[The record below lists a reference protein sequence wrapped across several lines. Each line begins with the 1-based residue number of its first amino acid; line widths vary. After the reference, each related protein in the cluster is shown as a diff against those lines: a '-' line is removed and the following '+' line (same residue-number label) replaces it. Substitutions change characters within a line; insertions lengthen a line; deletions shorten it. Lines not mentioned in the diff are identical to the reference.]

1 MIRNYRSGY
10 EAALTICFIEG
21 DIASLQCCGRS
32 SQAVGNLHETG
43 QVLLTV
49 YEVAVG
55 QLARQCVQYVVN
67 AGLVVHCNTGVVG
80 NHGYYRSFCRML
92 DNSVACCVVFSCFT
106 IAGMSI
112 VNIGIAAVVVNGQAV
127 SILLEDV
134 ACFSFACTA
143 NEVSDFTAGEFI
155 FFPFGIAVY
164 ITILLIIPGSTVC
177 HSQVH
182 GTAQACFFF
191 CIGEVFV
198 CNTGPCGV
206 FGGQLQVDNRF
217 LAVARKFLALFAE
230 ETCITLNGNGLAL
243 AANINGTQSCAQSME
258 AIAVLIAV
266 ILDFDVGSAQVNSCT
281 ICCYY
286 TGAMSCDSS
295 LAVNSYACT
304 CAVSVDAGNIS
315 PGGFAQGSSVLTFD
329 NVIKSPF
336 FSVLSH
342 GQIAMQLNFGIAVS
356 VNAVNIVIAM
366 SLNSGIAGNLYHSL
380 LACALSINADCAAFT
395 DQRVAAAGLTA
406 IGIINVDIQ
415 STCSNACCAA
425 CNAVVN
431 AAQRNS
437 VVQNTCVFIRR
448 NSLAVQSYVQLQSL
462 VCSLNHQI
470 FNACSVLYSRTA
482 DDEGAFPIR
491 ILFLMSHLVDINA
504 CVLSKYIGQV
514 LLLYCAE
521 YALLFTGDSIGKGSL
536 FTTARIYS
544 FFFGV
549 ALTGILIEFNGINL
563 HDFVACG
570 QAGSDLNRTVQV
582 VFTVHKIAVG
592 QLACQCI
599 QYVSYTCIVIHA
611 DAGVVGNQANCGACC
626 RTLDNGVACCVVAC
640 VFTIAGMCIE
650 NVSVAA
656 IVINGQVIA
665 VLLEDVA
672 CSSFACTASKLSY
685 MAAFKCCIGFAPCLI
700 VPGCA
705 VSKIQVNDTL
715 EREAAG
721 TKILCKSCTCPGR
734 LLVSQTDID
743 NAVGNIHIESF
754 ISFFSIST
762 DVAFNYGSSSA
773 CCILICIHVDIH
785 NAAIRLQSVEFLAV
799 VLRNFNIAAADRN
812 SRAVSDSSNR
822 IAVTKVDISLTVYS
836 DSRSFG
842 TKINGIFY
850 IQAVDAVILFT
861 IS

>member
-1 MIRNYRSGY
+1 
-10 EAALTICFIEG
+10 
-21 DIASLQCCGRS
+21 
-32 SQAVGNLHETG
+32 
-43 QVLLTV
+43 
-49 YEVAVG
+49 
-55 QLARQCVQYVVN
+55 
-67 AGLVVHCNTGVVG
+67 
-80 NHGYYRSFCRML
+80 ML
-92 DNSVACCVVFSCFT
+92 DNSVACCVVVSCF
-106 IAGMSI
+106 AVAS
-112 VNIGIAAVVVNGQAV
+112 VCVEDVGIAAVVVDSQAV

-155 FFPFGIAVY
+155 FLPFGIAVY
-164 ITILLIIPGSTVC
+164 ITILLVIPGSTVC
-177 HSQVH
+177 QSQVH
-182 GTAQACFFF
+182 GTAQACIFF
-191 CIGEVFV
+191 CIEMFV
-198 CNTGPCGV
+198 CNAGPCGI

-258 AIAVLIAV
+258 TIACLVTVVLN
-266 ILDFDVGSAQVNSCT
+266 LDIGSTQVNGCT
-281 ICCYY
+281 ICSYN
-286 TGAMSCDSS
+286 TGAVSCDSS
-295 LAVNSYACT
+295 LAVNGYACT

-315 PGGFAQGSSVLTFD
+315 PGGFAQGSSVLSFD
-329 NVIKSPF
+329 NVINSPVF
-336 FSVLSH
+336 AVLSH
-342 GQIAMQLNFGIAVS
+342 GQIAVQLNFGIAVS
-356 VNAVNIVIAM
+356 VNAVNIVIAV
-366 SLNSGIAGNLYHSL
+366 SLNSGIAGNLYNSL
-380 LACALSINADCAAFT
+380 LACALSINADCAAFA
-395 DQRVAAAGLTA
+395 DQWVAAASLTA
-406 IGIINVDIQ
+406 VGIINVDIQ
-415 STCSNACCAA
+415 STCSNACFAA

-462 VCSLNHQI
+462 VCSIDYQI

-491 ILFLMSHLVDINA
+491 ILFLMSHLVNGYA
-504 CVLSKYIGQV
+504 CVLSEYIGQV
-514 LLLYCAE
+514 LLLYSTVN
-521 YALLFTGDSIGKGSL
+521 ALLLAGDSIGKGSL
-536 FTTARIYS
+536 FTTARIYG

-563 HDFVACG
+563 HDLVACG

-582 VFTVHKIAVG
+582 VFTINKIAIG
-592 QLACQCI
+592 QLACQCV
-599 QYVSYTCIVIHA
+599 QDVGN
-611 DAGVVGNQANCGACC
+611 AGIIFHSNAGAVGNQDNCGACC

-656 IVINGQVIA
+656 VVINGQVIA

-672 CSSFACTASKLSY
+672 CSSFACTACQLSY

-705 VSKIQVNDTL
+705 VSKIEINDTL
-715 EREAAG
+715 ERETAG
-721 TKILCKSCTCPGR
+721 AKILRKSCTCPRR